1 MDATQLNLHDLAEL
15 IEEECRRAR
24 EHGVFGTSDF
34 HVEKVERLP
43 DREGAM
49 CFRVTTWNE
58 QSEHSRKAREMGL
71 FDLMNLLGRVIG
83 HRAVNAAVD
92 TIAGAQ

>member
-1 MDATQLNLHDLAEL
+1 MDATQLNLHELAEL

-24 EHGVFGTSDF
+24 EHGVFGTDDF
-34 HVEKVERLP
+34 HIERADRLP
-43 DREGAM
+43 DREGAL

-58 QSEHSRKAREMGL
+58 QSEHPRRAREMSL

-92 TIAGAQ
+92 KIAGAK